1 MLFTSHYALLLL
13 GQEIQDTK
21 LHFHIRLRKCSS
33 TLSFPHAFAGNI
45 KEFSSFRKLEISSQ
59 EKSGAE
65 LRILTL

>member
-1 MLFTSHYALLLL
+1 MLFASHYARLLL

-21 LHFHIRLRKCSS
+21 LHFHIRLRKCPS

-45 KEFSSFRKLEISSQ
+45 KFSSFRKLEISSQ